1 MKILFKFCFT
11 CIFGLMVWRRGATTR
26 LLEWREREK
35 KKLHWTSDHQILIS
49 IGRNEKSAVGWKGHW
64 RDPIWIS
71 RESPW
76 IRLYSVHLQVSNQ
89 QVTIRIDAA
98 PEWDELTNRSKNV
111 KKCATPESQQRAVPS
126 SALRCQSTERQTLKN
141 LLLRCVTTGSFRSID
156 QICKIQKKKNELQ
169 PLMNIAAVDVTLMD
183 LTQKQLTS
191 RPSFA
196 FHRRDRALPYVLS
209 GRSCFCQLIHPFLF
223 VDELCG
229 WISC

>member
-141 LLLRCVTTGSFRSID
+141 PQLRCVMSDDWLLSIH
-156 QICKIQKKKNELQ
+156 QFFNGQSMNKWKIRH
-169 PLMNIAAVDVTLMD
+169 
-183 LTQKQLTS
+183 S
-191 RPSFA
+191 S
-196 FHRRDRALPYVLS
+196 
-209 GRSCFCQLIHPFLF
+209 
-223 VDELCG
+223 
-229 WISC
+229 